1 MTYINVFSLTDSPVT
16 RVTVRSREQC
26 LNYRTV
32 RTYLECV
39 SVKTMLSE
47 TSVTLAGTRLSTSP
61 LITTTDV
68 LVCFI

>member
-1 MTYINVFSLTDSPVT
+1 MTYINVFSLTDSHVT

-32 RTYLECV
+32 RTYPGCV
-39 SVKTMLSE
+39 SVKTMLSV
-47 TSVTLAGTRLSTSP
+47 TSVTLAGTRLSTLP